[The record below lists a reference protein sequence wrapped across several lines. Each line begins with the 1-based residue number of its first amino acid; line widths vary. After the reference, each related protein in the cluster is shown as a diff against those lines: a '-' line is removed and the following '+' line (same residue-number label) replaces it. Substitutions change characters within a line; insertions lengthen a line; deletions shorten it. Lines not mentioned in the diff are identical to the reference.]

1 MRTRIP
7 NSVERRW
14 GEGGGGQTASTS
26 FNIRDDKNNVEW
38 LLKQSTRRFNMSH
51 PVEGGRG
58 EGEGGRGGGKGR
70 GNKRCSRDVEALCP
84 GPLLLQG
91 KIYGDA
97 RHPS

>member
-1 MRTRIP
+1 MLKLP
-7 NSVERRW
+7 SVERA
-14 GEGGGGQTASTS
+14 GQTASTS
-26 FNIRDDKNNVEW
+26 FNIHVDKNNVEW

-51 PVEGGRG
+51 PVEGGR
-58 EGEGGRGGGKGR
+58 EGRGGGKGR